1 MKIKN
6 DFVTNS
12 SSMSFIVYG
21 NSTRK
26 LAKKMLEIIFEDWKS
41 FNNPANQR
49 FKKQILKSLDSLKK
63 DENIMIPFSCNYP
76 TFISL
81 SEDRKIFV
89 DTCTNHNWVEIGYE
103 RSFGEGS
110 DDKEYFDE
118 CTKQNTLE
126 FVNIESGKR
135 GSKADLEEEENNE
148 KYKGAYDE

>member
-1 MKIKN
+1 MKLKS

-12 SSMSFIVYG
+12 SSTSFIVYG

-41 FNNPANQR
+41 FNNPVTQR
-49 FKKQILKSLDSLKK
+49 FKKQMLKSLDSLKK
-63 DENIMIPFSCNYP
+63 DENIMIPFTTNYP

-89 DTCTNHNWVEIGYE
+89 DTCTNHNWDEIHIE

-118 CTKQNTLE
+118 CTKQNVIE
-126 FVNIESGKR
+126 FINIETGKR
-135 GSKADLEEEENNE
+135 GSKSDLDEEENTHIFQ
-148 KYKGAYDE
+148 GDYDE